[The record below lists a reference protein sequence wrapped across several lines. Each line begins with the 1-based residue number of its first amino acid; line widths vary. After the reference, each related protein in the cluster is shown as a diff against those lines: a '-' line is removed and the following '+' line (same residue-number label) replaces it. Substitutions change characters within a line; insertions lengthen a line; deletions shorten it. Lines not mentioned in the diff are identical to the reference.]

1 MGCPSMAS
9 MTSSSFDISPVPIY
23 TPGYGEAHWKY
34 SVLPKNSTQR
44 SGQVSNPDL
53 STQNQCINRPT
64 IITPGENGMG
74 PLITLCS
81 PKTGQGDESRSLS
94 RASISG
100 RHQKEESTLLCDM
113 PRDQRVKG
121 DKVKLT
127 PFLLP
132 WTWANLGRTRV
143 CMPPPSPP
151 PLLRLPNFSWDCT
164 KITPSPQQYFGHLFL
179 NALDLWPPREK
190 GCIKTHWSQ

>member
-1 MGCPSMAS
+1 
-9 MTSSSFDISPVPIY
+9 
-23 TPGYGEAHWKY
+23 
-34 SVLPKNSTQR
+34 
-44 SGQVSNPDL
+44 
-53 STQNQCINRPT
+53 
-64 IITPGENGMG
+64 MG

-127 PFLLP
+127 PFLFP
-132 WTWANLGRTRV
+132 
-143 CMPPPSPP
+143 
-151 PLLRLPNFSWDCT
+151 
-164 KITPSPQQYFGHLFL
+164 
-179 NALDLWPPREK
+179 
-190 GCIKTHWSQ
+190 